1 MNATGHISCR
11 AIKEE
16 YIQAKMAQF
25 PLSKDVKELEEM
37 VDAIIEDEE
46 FLWSKV
52 HLQVSDFLEE
62 GRMLDCIHSYCSSPV
77 PCIYIQVRLLVSSPN
92 AYIERERR
100 GYALI

>member
-37 VDAIIEDEE
+37 VDAIIEDKS
-46 FLWSKV
+46 FSGARFTCKYQIFSRRVACWIAFTAIAAHLFHVSTSKYDSLCLLRTLILKESAV
-52 HLQVSDFLEE
+52 A
-62 GRMLDCIHSYCSSPV
+62 ML
-77 PCIYIQVRLLVSSPN
+77 
-92 AYIERERR
+92 
-100 GYALI
+100 